1 MSIRHIV
8 IWKLVATDEAGRNE
22 AVAEIRRTLE
32 PLVDTI
38 PGVIVS
44 LKVTP
49 NVAFFG
55 TNGDAIL
62 ESEYASRDDLDTYL
76 THPLHVDAVNQLK
89 PLFASRTAIDIEI

>member
-8 IWKLVATDEAGRNE
+8 IWKLVATDEVGKAD

-32 PLVDTI
+32 SLVETM
-38 PGVIVS
+38 PGVIIS

-55 TNGDAIL
+55 SNGDAIL
-62 ESEYASRDDLDTYL
+62 ESEYANLEDLNSYL
-76 THPLHVDAVNQLK
+76 VHPLHVDAVNHLK